1 MVLIPRHHASQLIAW
16 LDGEVS
22 ANRPYAMPDAERT
35 EASRFNPY
43 YVSATAQIAIW
54 QGEGDLW
61 RVRQSS
67 RDRWLQ
73 VECQDPHWETVI
85 GLRFGE

>member
-1 MVLIPRHHASQLIAW
+1 MVLIPRHRAHDLVRW
-16 LDGEVS
+16 LDREVS
-22 ANRPYAMPDAERT
+22 ANRPYAMPDRERT
-35 EASRFNPY
+35 EESRFNPY

-54 QGEGDLW
+54 QGEDDLW

-73 VECQDPHWETVI
+73 VECQDPHLETVI

>member
-1 MVLIPRHHASQLIAW
+1 MVLIPRHRASELVRW
-16 LDGEVS
+16 LDREVS

-43 YVSATAQIAIW
+43 YVSTTAQIAQW
-54 QGEGDLW
+54 RGADDLW

-73 VECQDPHWETVI
+73 VECEDPRIETVI
-85 GLRFGE
+85 GLKFGE

>member
-1 MVLIPRHHASQLIAW
+1 MVLIPRHRAHDLVRW
-16 LDGEVS
+16 LDREVS
-22 ANRPYAMPDAERT
+22 ANRPYAVPDRERT
-35 EASRFNPY
+35 EASRFHPY

-54 QGEGDLW
+54 QGEDDLG

-73 VECQDPHWETVI
+73 VECEDPHWETVI
-85 GLRFGE
+85 GLRFAE

>member
-1 MVLIPRHHASQLIAW
+1 MVLIPRHRASDLVRW
-16 LDGEVS
+16 LDREVS

-54 QGEGDLW
+54 QGERDLW

-73 VECQDPHWETVI
+73 VECQDPHIETVI
-85 GLRFGE
+85 GLQFGE

>member
-1 MVLIPRHHASQLIAW
+1 LVRW
-16 LDGEVS
+16 LDREVS
-22 ANRPYAMPDAERT
+22 ANRPYAMPDSERT
-35 EASRFNPY
+35 AESRFNPY

-61 RVRQSS
+61 KVRQSS
-67 RDRWLQ
+67 RDRWVQ
-73 VECQDPHWETVI
+73 VECQDPHIETVI

>member
-1 MVLIPRHHASQLIAW
+1 VVLIPRHHASQLIAW
-16 LDGEVS
+16 LDQEVS
-22 ANRPYAMPDAERT
+22 ANRPYRMPESERT
-35 EASRFNPY
+35 AESRLNPY
-43 YVSATAQIAIW
+43 HVSATAQIAIW

-73 VECQDPHWETVI
+73 VECQDPHLETVI
-85 GLRFGE
+85 GLRFG

>member
-1 MVLIPRHHASQLIAW
+1 MVLIPRHRAHDLVRW
-16 LDGEVS
+16 LDATVS
-22 ANRPYAMPDAERT
+22 PNCPYTMPDRERT
-35 EASRFNPY
+35 AESRFNPY

-61 RVRQSS
+61 KVRQSS
-67 RDRWLQ
+67 RDRWVQ
-73 VECQDPHWETVI
+73 VECQDSRWETLI